1 MPDETR
7 WVFDLCGGH
16 PAIDFANTVS
26 SRHTASP
33 IERLTSYEALVDFAE
48 QSRLLDAQPAARWRA
63 WAQRDPA
70 GAAAVLDRAIELR
83 ESLYRLFTAV
93 AAGEAVADADRGT
106 LNQWWHRLELDA
118 AFTWRWAAGDD
129 APDSLLAPVVTAAVE
144 LLTSPRRGRMR
155 ICEADDCLWLFL
167 DTSKNNSRRWC
178 DMSQCGNRIKARRF
192 YQRRTERGA

>member
-1 MPDETR
+1 MPGETR

-33 IERLTSYEALVDFAE
+33 IERLTSYDALVDFAE
-48 QSRLLDAQPAARWRA
+48 QSRLLDAQPAAHLRA

-70 GAAAVLDRAIELR
+70 GAAAVVARAIELR

-93 AAGEAVADADRGT
+93 AAGEAVADADRAA

-144 LLTSPRRGRMR
+144 LLTSHRRARMR

-178 DMSQCGNRIKARRF
+178 DMRQCGNRIKARRF
-192 YQRRTERGA
+192 YQRRTEGGA